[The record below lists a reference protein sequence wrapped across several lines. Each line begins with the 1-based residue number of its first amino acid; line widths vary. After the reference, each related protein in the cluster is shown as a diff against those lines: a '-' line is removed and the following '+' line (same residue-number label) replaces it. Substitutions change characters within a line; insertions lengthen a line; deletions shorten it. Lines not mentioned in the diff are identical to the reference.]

1 MSQATSHTRQLLF
14 KTTFDIFL
22 GLIETLWHNLDSS
35 FHFIK
40 KKKKPCSF
48 IWCFTI
54 ISLQWRRF
62 FFQARLVMLFI
73 SACTFTAR
81 WIAKPKPLVDN
92 MLSVSRCYSSLNCI
106 NVARSLGKLFVFLS
120 HSLCMCVYLGIVQPS
135 FFPSLTGKGCVNM
148 SLLSILWKF
157 PPNWNFRWILK
168 VCPRLLS
175 NPAFRFT
182 PSLFTYNTATGCDVA
197 PTWWDILLNKRN
209 A

>member
-1 MSQATSHTRQLLF
+1 MAQPWLF
-14 KTTFDIFL
+14 IT
-22 GLIETLWHNLDSS
+22 
-35 FHFIK
+35 FHFI

-135 FFPSLTGKGCVNM
+135 FF
-148 SLLSILWKF
+148 SLLLGKAVLICLSCQFYESFRQTEIPDEYERCAHDCF
-157 PPNWNFRWILK
+157 P
-168 VCPRLLS
+168 

-182 PSLFTYNTATGCDVA
+182 PSLFTYNTASGCDVA